1 MSELK
6 TIQPHVVLDSFAM
19 YFPFFSSYNAPRV
32 QASNGVSFW
41 RSKEKNHWYT
51 TAELSR
57 YTADG
62 DYTPCATDDNGVGL
76 LLYLAYRYTRPVEA
90 RLFIRWYN
98 VILKKGLRKLPP
110 HLQNNT
116 NSPTAKGVCT
126 AIDRIYNGYMETIR
140 PGERESFE
148 ALVLDPEF
156 HDKYTPKITR
166 LDTALDLPPSIIP
179 TPDDLLYYVRHGRGS
194 RKRYI
199 KVAARQGIYIY
210 DKKEDIWYLIV
221 KDANGKTK
229 AVFTRPYFMRSLKRL
244 KKAIL
249 TNEITIYIGTR
260 NGEIKIYAKGGLVR
274 YELSAKK
281 SILRRIMP
289 DRRIAA
295 LSDPSVLSHLFHAAA
310 GRIGEL
316 FRRSLRRYGLY
327 LRAVRQAIGSFIRNF
342 VNRQRQAAGYYTRL
356 AISYNNVIHFLPL
369 PLAQRERPPPFLL
382 MTAPI
387 SEQ

>member
-1 MSELK
+1 MSDI
-6 TIQPHVVLDSFAM
+6 TDSRGVLDSFAM
-19 YFPFFSSYNAPRV
+19 YFPYFSDYNAPKV
-32 QASNGVSFW
+32 QASNGVTFW
-41 RSKEKNHWYT
+41 RHSERKHWYT
-51 TAELSR
+51 TAELAR

-62 DYTPCATDDNGVGL
+62 DYTPCAMDDNGAGL
-76 LLYLAYRYTRPVEA
+76 LLYLAYRFTRSGDAMLVQWCK
-90 RLFIRWYN
+90 WYN
-98 VILKKGLRKLPP
+98 VILKKSLKKLPP
-110 HLQNNT
+110 HQQNNI
-116 NSPTAKGVCT
+116 NRPTAKGVCA

-140 PGERESFE
+140 PGERESF
-148 ALVLDPEF
+148 VLLCNSEH
-156 HDKYTPKITR
+156 HDSYTPKITR

-194 RKRYI
+194 GARYI

-210 DKKEDIWYLIV
+210 DKKIDTWYLIRRE
-221 KDANGKTK
+221 NGKTK

-244 KKAIL
+244 KKALL

-260 NGEIKIYAKGGLVR
+260 NGEIKIYRKGGLIR

-281 SILRRIMP
+281 SILRKLMP

-295 LSDPSVLSHLFHAAA
+295 LSDPFVLSHLFFAAA
-310 GRIGEL
+310 ERIGEL
-316 FRRSLRRYGLY
+316 FRRSTRRGLY

-342 VNRQRQAAGYYTRL
+342 VAHNNRATGYYTRP
-356 AISYNNVIHFLPL
+356 AVFYNNVILFLPRPL
-369 PLAQRERPPPFLL
+369 PQKERPPPFLL

>member
-6 TIQPHVVLDSFAM
+6 AIQPRGVIDSFAM
-19 YFPFFSSYNAPRV
+19 YTPYFSHYNAPKVR
-32 QASNGVSFW
+32 ASNGVTFW
-41 RSKEKNHWYT
+41 RHSEKNHWYT

-62 DYTPCATDDNGVGL
+62 DYTPCATDDNGAGL
-76 LLYLAYRYTRPVEA
+76 LLYLAYRYTRSIDA
-90 RLFIRWYN
+90 RLFMQWYRS
-98 VILKKGLRKLPP
+98 ILKANLKKKPP
-110 HLQNNT
+110 HQQNNT
-116 NSPTAKGVCT
+116 NSPTAKGVCA
-126 AIDRIYNGYMETIR
+126 AIDRIYDGYMETIR

-148 ALVLDPEF
+148 LLVSDPEF

-179 TPDDLLYYVRHGRGS
+179 APSDLLYYVRHGRGS
-194 RKRYI
+194 GARYI
-199 KVAARQGIYIY
+199 KVAAKQGLY
-210 DKKEDIWYLIV
+210 DYRKKTDTWNLIR
-221 KDANGKTK
+221 KCDDGKTK

-260 NGEIKIYAKGGLVR
+260 NGEIKIYAKGGLIR
-274 YELSAKK
+274 YELSTKK

-289 DRRIAA
+289 DRRIAV

-310 GRIGEL
+310 KRIGEL
-316 FRRSLRRYGLY
+316 FRRSPRRYGLY

-342 VNRQRQAAGYYTRL
+342 VNRQRQAAGYYTRP
-356 AISYNNVIHFLPL
+356 AISYNNVTHFLPL

-382 MTAPI
+382 RTT
-387 SEQ
+387 Q